1 MLNLSKRL
9 PSSLTGFPTNSSDW
23 STKSNISVLR
33 LLLHKG
39 KSKLLLFIEPWMLC
53 ISFSIGE
60 FGIIFLISFI
70 SFNESILIRNGDP
83 IAHKSC

>member
-1 MLNLSKRL
+1 MLNLSNRV

-39 KSKLLLFIEPWMLC
+39 KSKLLLFIEP
-53 ISFSIGE
+53 
-60 FGIIFLISFI
+60 
-70 SFNESILIRNGDP
+70 
-83 IAHKSC
+83 